1 MKQMFFHGLIVC
13 FFLPLLGI
21 IAFSLSSYGFP
32 LMEQYQDKSI
42 KFFIAFPYF
51 LLLIAALYG
60 SALIAERLSARLAA
74 KFGEPVDDKAQADDT
89 WEKFLDPKR
98 IEHNRSVVMK
108 TADSWLK
115 DNMLAR
121 VIIGLIIG
129 AVIVI

>member
-1 MKQMFFHGLIVC
+1 MKQVFFHSLIVC
-13 FFLPLLGI
+13 FFLPLLGV
-21 IAFSLSSYGFP
+21 IAFSLNSYGFP
-32 LMEQYQDKSI
+32 LMEQYQDRSI

-74 KFGEPVDDKAQADDT
+74 KFGEPVDDKAQTDS

-98 IEHNRSVVMK
+98 IEHNRAVVMK